1 VRICNPTGGRSI
13 SAAAGLE
20 ADGGRATGA
29 FVMERSVPVVLLRR
43 RPVERRL
50 NIVLWGRLWSLWLCW
65 NAGFRAQA
73 RVRAIGVDEHLSV
86 AE

>member
-1 VRICNPTGGRSI
+1 MRICSPTGGRSI

-65 NAGFRAQA
+65 NEGSVRK